1 MLTTEGH
8 EGKFV
13 RGRGLSQYII
23 IKWGSVLYHIVNEHV
38 CEDATIY
45 QLCQHAKLTKR
56 DRLETVW
63 LVEGSPAHVAL
74 EGIIKSKDLLKDLVY
89 LTNFSHTGGVEV
101 YNSLKSKFCSKRL
114 HFGWHGMVARNQLA
128 VLDFNSGNQCVQ
140 ATIQENKNRFK
151 LSFSKVT

>member
-8 EGKFV
+8 GGKLL

-23 IKWGSVLYHIVNEHV
+23 IKWVSVLYHIVNKHV

-45 QLCQHAKLTKR
+45 QLYQHAKLTKR

-74 EGIIKSKDLLKDLVY
+74 EGII
-89 LTNFSHTGGVEV
+89 
-101 YNSLKSKFCSKRL
+101 
-114 HFGWHGMVARNQLA
+114 
-128 VLDFNSGNQCVQ
+128 
-140 ATIQENKNRFK
+140 
-151 LSFSKVT
+151 